1 MEILNSTLDLNLILV
16 KVFQFVTGISRVFRR
31 TISSTSPYQDLTS
44 PFTNL
49 MLLGYKKLILT
60 LASQMMMAV
69 WKFPVIE
76 DHPSITKHGGV
87 CINYRNSLPLKIL
100 GIRYLRVHQF

>member
-1 MEILNSTLDLNLILV
+1 
-16 KVFQFVTGISRVFRR
+16 
-31 TISSTSPYQDLTS
+31 
-44 PFTNL
+44 
-49 MLLGYKKLILT
+49 MLFGYKKLILT

-76 DHPSITKHGGV
+76 DRPSITKHGGV
-87 CINYRNSLPLKIL
+87 CINYRNSFPLKIL